1 MQWLG
6 KTLGG
11 VVGFWFGGPIGS
23 MLGVLLGHQFDE
35 GWSRNLLRDGLL
47 PNAREAQRLFVR
59 ATFEVMGHLAK
70 VDGRVSEQEI
80 QVARR
85 IMHGMRLSPDE
96 VRAAIEHFTRGKASD
111 FPLKQRL
118 GELQVLARGSS
129 SYGRAFVQVQ
139 LQAAVDG
146 GPIDPGKRRL
156 LWEVAQQLGIG
167 RVELAQIEEEIRARQ
182 RGAGHATTLDLDS
195 AYRTLGIGRDATDSQ
210 IKKAYRRLMNQHHP
224 DKLASRGLP
233 ESMIEVAKQKT
244 HEIRGAYER
253 IKSERGIK

>member
-1 MQWLG
+1 MQWYG
-6 KTLGG
+6 KALGG

-35 GWSRNLLRDGLL
+35 GWRANVLRDGVL
-47 PNAREAQRLFVR
+47 PNARDGQRLFVR

-85 IMHGMRLSPDE
+85 IMHSLRLSPGE
-96 VRAAIEHFTRGKASD
+96 VREAIAHFTRGKAPD

-118 GELQVLARGSS
+118 DELRVFSRAPG
-129 SYGRAFVQVQ
+129 YGRAFVEIQM
-139 LQAAVDG
+139 QAAVDG
-146 GPIDPGKRRL
+146 GTIDPGKRRL
-156 LWEVAQQLGIG
+156 LWEIAQRLGVG
-167 RVELAQIEEEIRARQ
+167 RVELAQIEEQIRARL
-182 RGAGHATTLDLDS
+182 RGAGRGAGIDLDS
-195 AYRTLGIGRDATDSQ
+195 AYRTLGVGRDATDSQ

-224 DKLASRGLP
+224 DKLAPRGLP
-233 ESMIEVAKQKT
+233 ESMIEAAEQKT